1 MKTKLFFFLFV
12 SLLLLAGTT
21 QARTNIPLVKDVPTG
36 GGNDDRA
43 RDAVPPPT
51 AYLED
56 NTLIISLMFSF
67 PLTATITTENKECLF
82 KKDFSANSEFYINL
96 EQYGIHEGEYT
107 LNVYYQYNWWR
118 GGFTFGTKKPTPTAD
133 GSIVEQEYVYYRV
146 EGTKATVTG
155 LVRNKLEP
163 EKTYPDDIVIPSQF
177 TYWGVTYDVTGIENK
192 AFKNCTFSSAKLP
205 KSIEFIG
212 DSAFAYCTNLQSV
225 NIPERVSDIGSNAFE
240 HCSALSSV
248 TIPEGIT
255 TIKAG
260 TFLYCSHLTSVTLPS
275 TLETIEEKAFR
286 YCRSLPSIVIPEGV
300 TNIASH
306 AFENCLNLKS
316 VELPSSIHTIEARCF
331 FQCLSLTSVV
341 IPEGVEEIMPQAFRY
356 CVRLSSISL
365 PESLTRI
372 DKRAFE
378 KISDDAHIYCHA
390 KKPCEIFATTF
401 SHYKYILHGPVGCK
415 EMYQNDN
422 LWGNFLVIVE
432 DIRLGTLYDVTG
444 FEPAEL
450 SNDAVE
456 SPAYDLTGRPAD
468 ITQKGIY
475 IVNGKKVLVK

>member
-82 KKDFSANSEFYINL
+82 KKDFPANHDFYINL
-96 EQYGIHEGEYT
+96 KENGIHEGDYT
-107 LNVYYQYNWWR
+107 LNIFYQYNWWR
-118 GGFTFGTKKPTPTAD
+118 GEFTFGTKKPTPTAD
-133 GSIVEQEYVYYRV
+133 GSIVEQGYVYYRV
-146 EGTKATVTG
+146 DGTNATVTG
-155 LVRNKLEP
+155 LIRNKLEP
-163 EKTYPDDIVIPSQF
+163 ERSYPDAIVIPSQF
-177 TYWGVTYDVTGIENK
+177 TYWGVTYDVKGIENK
-192 AFKNCTFSSAKLP
+192 AFKNCTFTSAKLP
-205 KSIEFIG
+205 ESIEFIG

-225 NIPERVSDIGSNAFE
+225 NIPERVTDIGSNAFE

-260 TFLYCSHLTSVTLPS
+260 TFLYCSRLTSVTLPT

-300 TNIASH
+300 TFIASH

-316 VELPSSIHTIEARCF
+316 IELPSSIHTIEARCF
-331 FQCLSLTSVV
+331 FQCLSLTDIV

-378 KISDDAHIYCHA
+378 KISDAAHIYCHA

-444 FEPAEL
+444 FEPVEL
-450 SNDAVE
+450 SDDAVE